1 MKKAG
6 FWIIVLL
13 LCLAG
18 AFYYFRNDAFV
29 APPSENTVTNP
40 GSKPEVQ
47 GTVTF
52 LGGDNPKTI
61 DVEVARSAYEHSKG
75 LMDRTSMPHN
85 QGMLFIFDDMSPR
98 SFWMRNTRISL
109 DIIFVDDQYKV
120 VSIQK
125 NAVPMSEESLLS
137 ERPAKYVVEVN
148 AGFSDLYNIRP
159 GDSLSFRIP

>member
-1 MKKAG
+1 MKKAV

-18 AFYYFRNDAFV
+18 AFYYFRDKAPV
-29 APPSENTVTNP
+29 APPSESAVTSP
-40 GSKPEVQ
+40 AAKPEIQ

-52 LGGDNPKTI
+52 ASGDNPRTI
-61 DVEVARSAYEHSKG
+61 DVEIARSAYEHSKG
-75 LMDRTSMPHN
+75 LMDRTSMPHS

-109 DIIFVDDQYKV
+109 DIIFVDDKYKV

-125 NAVPMSEESLLS
+125 NAVPMSEESLPS
-137 ERPAKYVVEVN
+137 EGPAKYVVEVN
-148 AGFSDLYNIRP
+148 AGFTDLYNIRP
-159 GDSLSFRIP
+159 GDSLTFRIP

>member
-1 MKKAG
+1 M
-6 FWIIVLL
+6 
-13 LCLAG
+13 CLAG
-18 AFYYFRNDAFV
+18 AFYYFRNNV
-29 APPSENTVTNP
+29 LITPPSENTVTNP

-52 LGGDNPKTI
+52 PGDGNPKTI
-61 DVEVARSAYEHSKG
+61 EVEVARSAYEHSKG

-125 NAVPMSEESLLS
+125 NAVPMSEESLPS
-137 ERPAKYVVEVN
+137 EGPAKYVVEVN